1 MSTRILYAIAF
12 ILLFVNGCGKYN
24 YNNIF
29 DVSDITGKKKVYVN
43 GVEGFYS
50 ELSKQEFDDFKIK
63 SKFHHWK
70 RMEETYCFVSKG
82 VKIKDDFWGLHD
94 SEAEYSINT
103 NSRLEGFWPAM
114 IYYPKFERLFC
125 FISEMGP

>member
-12 ILLFVNGCGKYN
+12 ILLFVDGCGKYN

-50 ELSKQEFDDFKIK
+50 ELS
-63 SKFHHWK
+63 
-70 RMEETYCFVSKG
+70 TYKPD
-82 VKIKDDFWGLHD
+82 K
-94 SEAEYSINT
+94 
-103 NSRLEGFWPAM
+103 
-114 IYYPKFERLFC
+114 
-125 FISEMGP
+125 